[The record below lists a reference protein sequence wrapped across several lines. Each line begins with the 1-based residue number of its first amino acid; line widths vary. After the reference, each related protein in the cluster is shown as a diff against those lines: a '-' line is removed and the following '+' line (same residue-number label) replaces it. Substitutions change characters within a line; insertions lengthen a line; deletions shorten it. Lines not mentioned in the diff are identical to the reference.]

1 MAGAMEDSILSSKL
15 ANNKTMI
22 LVTILEPRLP
32 PRLTS
37 LPIHPVVYLFRTPIM
52 ELTKF
57 LGFLAM
63 VLPIAYGAPTS
74 AATSLHPKILA
85 AMKRDFG
92 LDAEA
97 ATKRVAFEH
106 RSADVVESL
115 KGSAGFAG
123 AWISED
129 GTTLKVGVTDEALVA
144 DVTSAGATPV
154 ILANP
159 LSKLEEAKAALDAI
173 DIEAP
178 ARRDEASASSGI
190 ASYFVD
196 VAANK
201 LVIESLAGSTATAES
216 LAKEVGLAA
225 GEFEVRTVASMPS
238 TFATVLGGD
247 AYLINR
253 AARCSIGFSV
263 TTGFVSAGHC
273 GSAGDTA
280 TTSAGASL
288 GTFSGSVFP
297 GSADM
302 SYIRTVSGTTLR
314 GYIDGYGRGD
324 LPVSGS
330 TASAVGASICRSG
343 STTGVFCGTVGA
355 LGATVNY
362 SEGRVTG
369 LTRTSV
375 CAEPGDS
382 GGSFYSGAQA
392 QGVTSGGSGDCTS
405 GGTTY
410 FQPVNEILSTY
421 GLTLVRA

>member
-1 MAGAMEDSILSSKL
+1 
-15 ANNKTMI
+15 
-22 LVTILEPRLP
+22 
-32 PRLTS
+32 
-37 LPIHPVVYLFRTPIM
+37 M

-57 LGFLAM
+57 LSFLAV
-63 VLPIAYGAPTS
+63 VLPVAYGAPTE

-92 LDAEA
+92 LDARDA
-97 ATKRVAFEH
+97 NARVAFEQ
-106 RSADVVESL
+106 RSTDVIESI
-115 KGSAGFAG
+115 KNSAGAKFAG

-129 GTTLKVGVTDEALVA
+129 GTTVNVAVTDEAL
-144 DVTSAGATPV
+144 TSEITNAGAVPTV
-154 ILANP
+154 VAND
-159 LSKLEEAKAALDAI
+159 LTKLESAKAALDGI
-173 DIEAP
+173 DIAEPA
-178 ARRDEASASSGI
+178 ARRDANSADSGI
-190 ASYFVD
+190 ASYYVD

-201 LVIESLAGSTATAES
+201 LVLEALEGSTAHAEE
-216 LAKEVGLAA
+216 LAAKVGLAA
-225 GEFEVRTVASMPS
+225 GEFEVRTVSTMPS
-238 TFATVLGGD
+238 TFATVYGGD

-253 AARCSIGFSV
+253 SARCSIGFSV

-273 GSAGDTA
+273 GSVGATA
-280 TTSAGASL
+280 TTSSGASL

-302 SYIRTVSGTTLR
+302 SYIRTVSGTTLT
-314 GYIDGYGRGD
+314 GYIDGYGRGN

-330 TASAVGASICRSG
+330 TAAAVGASICRSG

-392 QGVTSGGSGDCTS
+392 QGVTSGGSGDCSS

>member
-1 MAGAMEDSILSSKL
+1 
-15 ANNKTMI
+15 
-22 LVTILEPRLP
+22 
-32 PRLTS
+32 
-37 LPIHPVVYLFRTPIM
+37 
-52 ELTKF
+52 
-57 LGFLAM
+57 
-63 VLPIAYGAPTS
+63 
-74 AATSLHPKILA
+74 
-85 AMKRDFG
+85 MKRDLG
-92 LDAEA
+92 LDAEE
-97 ATKRVAFEH
+97 ATARVAFEH
-106 RSADVVESL
+106 QATDVINQLRS
-115 KGSAGFAG
+115 SAGDSFAG

-129 GTTLKVGVTDEALVA
+129 GTTLNVGVTDQALA
-144 DVTSAGATPV
+144 AEVTAAGATPA
-154 ILANP
+154 ILANSF
-159 LSKLEEAKAALDAI
+159 SKLEQAKLALDNLDI
-173 DIEAP
+173 DQPEA
-178 ARRDEASASSGI
+178 RDTSSADSGI
-190 ASYFVD
+190 ASYYVD

-201 LVIESLAGSTATAES
+201 LILEALAGSTAHAEA
-216 LAKEVGLAA
+216 LAAQVGLTAS
-225 GEFEVRTVASMPS
+225 EFEVRTVETMPT

-253 AARCSIGFSV
+253 ASRCSIGFSV

-273 GSAGDTA
+273 GSVGSSA
-280 TTSAGASL
+280 TTSSGASL

-314 GYIDGYGRGD
+314 GYIDGYGRGN

-330 TASAVGASICRSG
+330 TAAAVGASICRSG
-343 STTGVFCGTVGA
+343 STTGVYCGTVGA
-355 LGATVNY
+355 LGATVSY
-362 SEGRVTG
+362 SQGRVTG

-392 QGVTSGGSGDCTS
+392 QGVTSGGSGNCAS